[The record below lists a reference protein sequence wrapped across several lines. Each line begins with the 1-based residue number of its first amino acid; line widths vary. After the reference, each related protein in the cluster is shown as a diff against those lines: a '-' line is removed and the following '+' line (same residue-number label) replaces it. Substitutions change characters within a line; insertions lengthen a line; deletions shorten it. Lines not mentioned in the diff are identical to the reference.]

1 MRDLAGSYRIY
12 PGASG
17 NAVFFSRDKLKLAE
31 LCLESFRKFRL
42 KTWAKT
48 WRWGFIS
55 LLFGRRHRLWAPR
68 PSLATTHMASSFLSP
83 VVDWRRRFSD
93 SQHEC
98 RPL

>member
-48 WRWGFIS
+48 WR
-55 LLFGRRHRLWAPR
+55 
-68 PSLATTHMASSFLSP
+68 
-83 VVDWRRRFSD
+83 
-93 SQHEC
+93 
-98 RPL
+98 